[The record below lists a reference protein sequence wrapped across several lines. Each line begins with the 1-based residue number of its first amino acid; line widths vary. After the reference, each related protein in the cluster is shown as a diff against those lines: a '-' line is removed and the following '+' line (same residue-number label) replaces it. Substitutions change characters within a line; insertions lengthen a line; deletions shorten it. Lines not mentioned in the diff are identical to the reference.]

1 MMGKRE
7 ILMADE
13 PLPTWDGRDVV
24 DLLDVATV
32 GPGRFRS
39 RFAER
44 NEHGRIYGGQM
55 LGHAVAVAARTAPA
69 DRPASYL
76 QFLFVAGG
84 LPELAIDYEVL
95 PLQDGKRFSS
105 RNVRGSQPGGRIVC
119 DASVS
124 FAKPI
129 EAPAHQAPPPAD
141 CGLDSD
147 PERLPGLAGIDA
159 PEAREVE
166 RTIDYSY
173 RPHVAIDFRAPY
185 VEDLLRPNVD
195 QPRMRFWIKMRSPL
209 ADDPALHAAAFAY
222 LSDYWI
228 NFAACI
234 GHVRTMADA
243 DTRLYVA
250 SLNHAIWY
258 HRALRADD
266 WLLFDCVSPSGALG
280 RGLSLGR
287 IYDPAGRLVASAA
300 QECLLAPVVP
310 SERGT

>member
-1 MMGKRE
+1 MTGKRE
-7 ILMADE
+7 ILLTE
-13 PLPTWDGRDVV
+13 YSLPTWDGRDVA
-24 DLLDVATV
+24 DLLDLARLA
-32 GPGRFRS
+32 PNQFRS
-39 RFAER
+39 RCAER
-44 NEHGRIYGGQM
+44 NEHGRIYGGQL
-55 LGHAVAVAARTAPA
+55 LGQTVAAAARTAPD

-84 LPELAIDYEVL
+84 LPELAIDYEVA
-95 PLQDGKRFSS
+95 PLQDGKRFAS
-105 RNVRGSQPGGRIVC
+105 RNIRGSQLGSRIVC

-147 PERLPGLAGIDA
+147 PEHLPGLADIDA
-159 PEAREVE
+159 HEAREVE
-166 RTIDYSY
+166 RALGYSY

-195 QPRMRFWIKMRSPL
+195 QPRMRFWIKMRSPMP
-209 ADDPALHAAAFAY
+209 DNSALHAAAFAY

-234 GHVRTMADA
+234 AHVKTMADM

-250 SLNHAIWY
+250 SLNHTIWY

-266 WLLFDCVSPSGALG
+266 WLLFDCVSPSGANG
-280 RGLSLGR
+280 RGLSMGR
-287 IYDPAGRLVASAA
+287 IYDRAGILVASAA
-300 QECLLAPVVP
+300 QECLLAPLVP
-310 SERGT
+310 

>member
-1 MMGKRE
+1 MNCSMRR
-7 ILMADE
+7 MA
-13 PLPTWDGRDVV
+13 GAIAR
-24 DLLDVATV
+24 LL
-32 GPGRFRS
+32 
-39 RFAER
+39 
-44 NEHGRIYGGQM
+44 
-55 LGHAVAVAARTAPA
+55 
-69 DRPASYL
+69 
-76 QFLFVAGG
+76 
-84 LPELAIDYEVL
+84 YEVA
-95 PLQDGKRFSS
+95 PLQDGKRFTS

-147 PERLPGLAGIDA
+147 PKRLPGLADIDA
-159 PEAREVE
+159 PAAREVE

-195 QPRMRFWIKMRSPL
+195 QPRMRFWIKIRSPL
-209 ADDPALHAAAFAY
+209 PDDPALHAVAFAY

-228 NFAACI
+228 SFAACI

-258 HRALRADD
+258 HRALRADE
-266 WLLFDCVSPSGALG
+266 LLLLDCVSPSGALG
-280 RGLSLGR
+280 RGLSIGR
-287 IYDPAGRLVASAA
+287 IYDPTSGLVASAA